1 LEILSSE
8 VLIDLVESNL
18 VIGTPGLLDFIA
30 ILTAI
35 ELLEESVQ
43 KTLIRDL
50 AFDFVEKSPRLQNS
64 SCLSCV
70 YSLCQVPLTEDSKPI
85 REKFYTILGNLAS
98 EGVFVRDSIFTQ
110 LQGLVP
116 MMLIDV
122 TISVK
127 MAEQIMW
134 VLSNLM
140 KEEPLPDKNIV
151 SFI

>member
-1 LEILSSE
+1 M
-8 VLIDLVESNL
+8 
-18 VIGTPGLLDFIA
+18 
-30 ILTAI
+30 
-35 ELLEESVQ
+35 
-43 KTLIRDL
+43 
-50 AFDFVEKSPRLQNS
+50 
-64 SCLSCV
+64 
-70 YSLCQVPLTEDSKPI
+70 
-85 REKFYTILGNLAS
+85 REKLYTILGNLAS

-116 MMLIDV
+116 MMLTDV

-151 SFI
+151 SFLQLIV